1 VGDLADAALGAG
13 DRRTL
18 LWARAIENLAVVVST
33 QNLFSA
39 ADKGLALVATPEEII
54 YESTCPGTG
63 MVEISLDRVRYL
75 RASRD
80 SLDSS
85 TSCGAKQGVLS
96 DQWQRPELHA
106 RIYPRPL
113 PKAAE

>member
-1 VGDLADAALGAG
+1 MPAG
-13 DRRTL
+13 VDKKRLWATWRTL